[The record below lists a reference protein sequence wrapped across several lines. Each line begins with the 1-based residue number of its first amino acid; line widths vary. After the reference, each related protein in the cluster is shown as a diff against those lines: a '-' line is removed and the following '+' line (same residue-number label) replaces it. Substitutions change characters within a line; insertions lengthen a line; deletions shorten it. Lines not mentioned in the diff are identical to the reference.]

1 MKYITIHILILI
13 VILIQGCD
21 NSLGPSSPKTSGETT
36 LTTQTDG
43 YKFIGFSFSQG
54 GNIVAPNAK
63 KTIPDIRVHV
73 QTDPTGE
80 IQGIL
85 LSSGTQLFYP
95 AFHPLKEFD
104 DTDAA
109 EEYFNNVN
117 EAPDIYAD
125 LAFSVE
131 VNQVW
136 AVKTND
142 DKYGIILILHTDA
155 YEYTDDS
162 NPAYPALFGEVRF
175 KWKYQPDGSKKF

>member
-1 MKYITIHILILI
+1 MKYITILILILI
-13 VILIQGCD
+13 VTLIQGCD
-21 NSLGPSSPKTSGETT
+21 NSVGPSSPKTTGETT

-43 YKFIGFSFSQG
+43 HKFTGFSFSRG

-63 KTIPDIRVHV
+63 KIVPDIRVHV
-73 QTDPTGE
+73 QTDETGE
-80 IQGIL
+80 IRGIL

-95 AFHPLKEFD
+95 AFHPLREFD

-125 LAFSVE
+125 LAFFVKA
-131 VNQVW
+131 NQVW

-142 DKYGIILILHTDA
+142 DKYGIILILHTDT
-155 YEYTDDS
+155 YEYTDGS
-162 NPAYPALFGEVRF
+162 NSAPYGEVRF